1 MKPHFLMISPGP
13 CSPNEAGISMEVIKY
28 FAGKLPIFGVCLGHQ
43 SIAQVFGG
51 DVVRAE
57 RLMHGKTS
65 LMHHDGQT
73 IFSDIP
79 NPFTA
84 TRYHSLIVKKE
95 TLPNCLEITSWT
107 EEGEIMAL
115 RHKTL
120 PIEGVQFHPESIMTS
135 HGKELLQ
142 NFIRKYSPSSDIVL
156 IYVNGRVCRSSEAK
170 ISPYD
175 HGYLY
180 GLGVFETFRIYNGHP
195 FLLDDHYER
204 LMDALDI
211 LQIKWT
217 MTKDEV
223 MLILK
228 NLLVKNGLKHAY
240 VRLNVSAGIDEIG
253 LQTEV
258 YEEPSVIVF
267 IKPLASPGNVVEK
280 EGVILKQ
287 VRNTPEGAFRLK
299 SHHYLNNILGKRE
312 IGNVVNKEGIFLTE
326 TGYVAEGIVS
336 NLFFVKGDILYTPS
350 LETGILNGITRAFII
365 KAAEELDIEVKEG
378 FFTKDELLSADEVFV
393 TNSIQEIVPLYRIE
407 EKDFPGKVGVVTKR
421 LMDLYGVQREKLW
434 SRNELRRGDV

>member
-1 MKPHFLMISPGP
+1 M
-13 CSPNEAGISMEVIKY
+13 
-28 FAGKLPIFGVCLGHQ
+28 
-43 SIAQVFGG
+43 
-51 DVVRAE
+51 
-57 RLMHGKTS
+57 
-65 LMHHDGQT
+65 
-73 IFSDIP
+73 
-79 NPFTA
+79 
-84 TRYHSLIVKKE
+84 
-95 TLPNCLEITSWT
+95 
-107 EEGEIMAL
+107 
-115 RHKTL
+115 
-120 PIEGVQFHPESIMTS
+120 
-135 HGKELLQ
+135 
-142 NFIRKYSPSSDIVL
+142 L
-156 IYVNGRVCRSSEAK
+156 IYVNGAYVEASEAK

-217 MTKDEV
+217 MTEDEV

-312 IGNVVNKEGIFLTE
+312 IGNVVNKEGIFLPKQ
-326 TGYVAEGIVS
+326 VMLQRV
-336 NLFFVKGDILYTPS
+336 LFRISFLLKEIFYIL
-350 LETGILNGITRAFII
+350 LH
-365 KAAEELDIEVKEG
+365 
-378 FFTKDELLSADEVFV
+378 
-393 TNSIQEIVPLYRIE
+393 
-407 EKDFPGKVGVVTKR
+407 
-421 LMDLYGVQREKLW
+421 
-434 SRNELRRGDV
+434 

>member
-1 MKPHFLMISPGP
+1 M
-13 CSPNEAGISMEVIKY
+13 
-28 FAGKLPIFGVCLGHQ
+28 
-43 SIAQVFGG
+43 
-51 DVVRAE
+51 
-57 RLMHGKTS
+57 
-65 LMHHDGQT
+65 
-73 IFSDIP
+73 
-79 NPFTA
+79 
-84 TRYHSLIVKKE
+84 
-95 TLPNCLEITSWT
+95 
-107 EEGEIMAL
+107 
-115 RHKTL
+115 
-120 PIEGVQFHPESIMTS
+120 
-135 HGKELLQ
+135 
-142 NFIRKYSPSSDIVL
+142 L
-156 IYVNGRVCRSSEAK
+156 IYVNGAYVEASEAK

-204 LMDALDI
+204 LMDALDT

-217 MTKDEV
+217 MTKDDIIR
-223 MLILK
+223 ILE
-228 NLLVKNGLKHAY
+228 NLLAKNGLKHAY
-240 VRLNVSAGIDEIG
+240 IRFNVSAGIDEIG
-253 LQTEV
+253 LQTNV

-267 IKPLASPGNVVEK
+267 IKPLAIPGDVVEK

-312 IGNVVNKEGIFLTE
+312 IGNGVNKEGIFLTE

-336 NLFFVKGDILYTPS
+336 NLFFVKGGTLYTPS

-365 KAAEELDIEVKEG
+365 KVAEEQGIEVRES

-407 EKDFPGKVGVVTKR
+407 GEDFPGKVGIVTKR
-421 LMDLYGVQREKLW
+421 FMDLYEVQREKLW